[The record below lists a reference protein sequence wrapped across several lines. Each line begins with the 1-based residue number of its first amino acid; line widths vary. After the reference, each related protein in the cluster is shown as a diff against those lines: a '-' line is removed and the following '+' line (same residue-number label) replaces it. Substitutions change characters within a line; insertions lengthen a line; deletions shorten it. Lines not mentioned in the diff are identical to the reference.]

1 VELLA
6 RFSYFQILDLL
17 ITVMFLSLGLQEGNP
32 IVNLAL
38 QSAAHP
44 WQGLLLVKA
53 IAFVIAF
60 YCWRIGRYTLLV
72 RANRFFACIVAWNVI
87 ALAISIA
94 QLS

>member
-17 ITVMFLSLGLQEGNP
+17 ITVMFLSVGLKEGNP

-44 WQGLLLVKA
+44 WQGLVLVKA

-60 YCWRIGRYTLLV
+60 YCWQIGRYTLLV
-72 RANRFFACIVAWNVI
+72 RANRFFACMVAWNVI
-87 ALAISIA
+87 ALAISSA
-94 QLS
+94 QWS